1 MSAGVEIESILHEKY
16 NAKNQIDE
24 FIQKKGVLLALAEPV
39 LNRETRIHQMFVQ
52 FL

>member
-24 FIQKKGVLLALAEPV
+24 FIQKKVSYWLAEPV